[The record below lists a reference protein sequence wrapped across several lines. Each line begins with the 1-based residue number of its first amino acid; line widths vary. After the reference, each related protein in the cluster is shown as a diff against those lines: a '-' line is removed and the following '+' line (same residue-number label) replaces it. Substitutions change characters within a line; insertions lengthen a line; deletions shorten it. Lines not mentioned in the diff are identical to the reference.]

1 MLRTQAVA
9 VGDVDDIL
17 QQLDK
22 QKVSLSLFR
31 FFKFS
36 GLLLIFRLTL
46 QKVLETQEELIEIF
60 IAKMTTVLS
69 V

>member
-46 QKVLETQEELIEIF
+46 QKVLETQKELIEIF